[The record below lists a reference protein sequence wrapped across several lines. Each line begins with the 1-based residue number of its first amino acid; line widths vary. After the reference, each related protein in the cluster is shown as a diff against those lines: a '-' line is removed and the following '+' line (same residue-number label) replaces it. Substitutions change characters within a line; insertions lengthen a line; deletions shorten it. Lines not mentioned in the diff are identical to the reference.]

1 MGSITTFVTLH
12 HFAFSPFFFS
22 RKLFAYTG
30 KTEKHKKS
38 SLLSHLSHLFFNV
51 FDCREY
57 FVSQK
62 FKFPLQTSILPHL
75 TLLYSY
81 EMLPIPAV
89 STARKF
95 QVHGPNEPNMIDFNN
110 MVSVIHQIVSHRVPT
125 TRISTFLVTLI
136 SFLLVLVVFATCVMC
151 ITYVRRK
158 LKRRQENGLLCRDAT
173 SETLI
178 ESSLINSDTHTMY
191 SAIDV

>member
-1 MGSITTFVTLH
+1 
-12 HFAFSPFFFS
+12 
-22 RKLFAYTG
+22 
-30 KTEKHKKS
+30 
-38 SLLSHLSHLFFNV
+38 
-51 FDCREY
+51 
-57 FVSQK
+57 
-62 FKFPLQTSILPHL
+62 
-75 TLLYSY
+75 
-81 EMLPIPAV
+81 MLPIPAV

-110 MVSVIHQIVSHRVPT
+110 MNQIVSHRVPT

-158 LKRRQENGLLCRDAT
+158 LKRRQENSLLCRDAT